1 MELYNAV
8 VDGKYEMALS
18 FLRGFRDIF
27 GQSMIDQIRRM
38 YVGKFILIIT
48 RKYGENSLLT
58 DPNRFWRKRHVE
70 KYCVDELERAKSE
83 AKATRG
89 T

>member
-1 MELYNAV
+1 MQAIFADMGKDITNKDLNKAFKEIDANKFEHAKFCAMELYNAV

-38 YVGKFILIIT
+38 YVGKF
-48 RKYGENSLLT
+48 
-58 DPNRFWRKRHVE
+58 
-70 KYCVDELERAKSE
+70 
-83 AKATRG
+83 
-89 T
+89 

>member
-38 YVGKFILIIT
+38 YVGKFYTHSYSQI
-48 RKYGENSLLT
+48 
-58 DPNRFWRKRHVE
+58 WRTH
-70 KYCVDELERAKSE
+70 C
-83 AKATRG
+83 
-89 T
+89 

>member
-48 RKYGENSLLT
+48 RKYGELT
-58 DPNRFWRKRHVE
+58 AN
-70 KYCVDELERAKSE
+70 
-83 AKATRG
+83 
-89 T
+89 

>member
-8 VDGKYEMALS
+8 VDGKYENALS

-38 YVGKFILIIT
+38 YVGKFMLYWINNKASQLRHIADSTFTNIT
-48 RKYGENSLLT
+48 N
-58 DPNRFWRKRHVE
+58 
-70 KYCVDELERAKSE
+70 
-83 AKATRG
+83 
-89 T
+89 

>member
-1 MELYNAV
+1 MINLPIEIDANKFEHAKFCAMELYNAV

-48 RKYGENSLLT
+48 RSYGELT
-58 DPNRFWRKRHVE
+58 AN
-70 KYCVDELERAKSE
+70 
-83 AKATRG
+83 
-89 T
+89 